1 MADNVK
7 TDKFGKKIFTYRG
20 KTIEELKSMSLE
32 DFVKLIK
39 SRGRRHAIRGFSD
52 LEKNLISEVK
62 GNPGK
67 FIKTH
72 LRDMIVLPVFVGMKF
87 GIHNGK
93 EFVSVDMK
101 EEMVGHR
108 LGEFSQTRKV
118 LKHSGVGVGATRSS
132 KFVALK

>member
-20 KTIEELKSMSLE
+20 KTIEELKSMPVD
-32 DFVKLIK
+32 DFMKLAK
-39 SRGRRHAIRGFSD
+39 SRARRHAKRGFSD
-52 LEKNLISEVK
+52 LEKKLIDDIK
-62 GNPGK
+62 NNPGK
-67 FIKTH
+67 FVKTH
-72 LRDMIVLPVFVGMKF
+72 ARDMIVLPGFVGTKV

-93 EFVSVDMK
+93 EFVSVDVK
-101 EEMVGHR
+101 DEMVGHR

-118 LKHSGVGVGATRSS
+118 LKHSGVGVGATKSS